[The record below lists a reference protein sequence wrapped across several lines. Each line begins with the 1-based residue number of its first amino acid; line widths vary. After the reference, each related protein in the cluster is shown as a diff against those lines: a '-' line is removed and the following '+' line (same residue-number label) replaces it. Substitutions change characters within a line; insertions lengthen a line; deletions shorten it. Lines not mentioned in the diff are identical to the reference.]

1 MAELPQNWIEIKL
14 KHLIK
19 FVIGGDW
26 GTEKPSISNS
36 ERVAVIRGTDYKY
49 WNKIRAKEAA
59 IRYVKKSSL
68 EKRQLNIGDIVLE
81 ISGGGPTQPVA
92 RTIVIDKYAI
102 ESNKCNLICSNFLEK
117 YR

>member
-49 WNKIRAKEAA
+49 W
-59 IRYVKKSSL
+59 RYC
-68 EKRQLNIGDIVLE
+68 
-81 ISGGGPTQPVA
+81 SGNFWWWT
-92 RTIVIDKYAI
+92 YATRCTYY
-102 ESNKCNLICSNFLEK
+102 SN
-117 YR
+117 R